1 MSTLTAAIDLSDGLA
16 HVGLQQYTELFR
28 QHEIG
33 RPLME
38 LCEETREIWD
48 ELFASDL
55 AAVAPCVR
63 CYSPCL
69 PHAGQTH
76 RQLGFAPQGRS
87 AADGDRDADSA
98 AALRGA
104 GCHRG

>member
-55 AAVAPCVR
+55 AAVAPCAR
-63 CYSPCL
+63 ASRRRRPS
-69 PHAGQTH
+69 
-76 RQLGFAPQGRS
+76 RRRS
-87 AADGDRDADSA
+87 AHARGWRSA
-98 AALRGA
+98 LPPGAA
-104 GCHRG
+104 

>member
-55 AAVAPCVR
+55 AAVAPCAQSHSLFVAR
-63 CYSPCL
+63 RTVSQEARVC
-69 PHAGQTH
+69 
-76 RQLGFAPQGRS
+76 
-87 AADGDRDADSA
+87 AAVAIGS
-98 AALRGA
+98 GW
-104 GCHRG
+104 

>member
-55 AAVAPCVR
+55 AAVAPCARPRSLFAARRMVSQAAR
-63 CYSPCL
+63 VCA
-69 PHAGQTH
+69 AGAI
-76 RQLGFAPQGRS
+76 GSGW
-87 AADGDRDADSA
+87 
-98 AALRGA
+98 
-104 GCHRG
+104 